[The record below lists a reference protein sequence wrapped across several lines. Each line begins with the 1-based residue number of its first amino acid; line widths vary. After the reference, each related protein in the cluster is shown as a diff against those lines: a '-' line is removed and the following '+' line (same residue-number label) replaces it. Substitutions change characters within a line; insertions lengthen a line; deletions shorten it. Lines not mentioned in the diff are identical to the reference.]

1 MRILIV
7 LLMLTLAGIGAHGD
21 LLFDEE
27 SEERGSL
34 IASSTKQF
42 EEGDLITVLVQETID
57 ASVESDTN
65 TDKQANPNAEANA
78 NDNAF
83 LVSENPNGMNILNPG
98 ELPNYDIDFE
108 NEHRATGQSTRANRL
123 TMTITCVVKKVY
135 ENGNLE
141 LVGQKQVTVN
151 REDSTMAVSGVVRSR
166 DVTPA
171 NTVDSSQMFNANI
184 ELKGR
189 GPLWNNDRRGLLSKI
204 LDWVSPF

>member
-1 MRILIV
+1 MV
-7 LLMLTLAGIGAHGD
+7 TMAGLLACGAGAD
-21 LLFDEE
+21 LLFNEE
-27 SEERGSL
+27 AEERGSL

-42 EEGDLITVLVQETID
+42 EEGDLITVLVRETID

-98 ELPNYDIDFE
+98 ELPNFDLDFE

-123 TMTITCVVKKVY
+123 TMTITCVVEKVY
-135 ENGNLE
+135 ENGNLD
-141 LVGQKQVTVN
+141 LVGQKKVTVN
-151 REDSTMAVSGVVRSR
+151 REDSTIAVSGTVRSR

-171 NTVDSSQMFNANI
+171 NTVDSNQMFNAAI

-189 GPLWNNDRRGLLSKI
+189 GPLWNNDRRGLLSKF